1 MLSGNIFQHED
12 FEKLKSQQVYKDE
25 RFHVMLI
32 KIKKNETLK
41 PHHATTN
48 AFLVMTEGEII
59 FILNE
64 ERFHLLKGDMFTFK
78 AFETHSVEAV
88 EDAAFLLIK

>member
-32 KIKKNETLK
+32 KIKKMK
-41 PHHATTN
+41 H
-48 AFLVMTEGEII
+48 
-59 FILNE
+59 
-64 ERFHLLKGDMFTFK
+64 
-78 AFETHSVEAV
+78 
-88 EDAAFLLIK
+88 